1 MEKKKTKKEKLK
13 LIQELANKLLELVGS
28 SAKAVV
34 SEDEENDAFLVDIQ
48 TENEAGLL
56 IGNRGRTLNSIQTA
70 LGIIVRRQ
78 TGEWE
83 RIIVNVA
90 DWRERE
96 TQRLEELANQVAD
109 RAKTTRQPQSLYNL
123 TPSQRRII
131 HLALADNPEVKT
143 ESQGEG
149 KERFLVVSPKE

>member
-109 RAKTTRQPQSLYNL
+109 RAKITRQPQSLYNL